1 METDKFEKHIK
12 SKLQE
17 REINPSENAWSKIS
31 SELKN
36 DEIKKK
42 PVYLW
47 LGVAASIVVLL
58 GVALFYFNGTNE
70 LNESSI
76 ELVGT
81 ENENKV
87 EEVIIKNPN
96 QVIEE
101 QVVVVQTET
110 KRENIAVEEVE
121 IDVPNEKESIILD
134 DAIEVAV
141 VEHVSADQSTS
152 KLEVSDEI
160 INSKVADIVAQ
171 IDVLEQYSTVT
182 DAEVDSLLK
191 RAQDEILRERIFNKD
206 NTVDAMALLTEVEE
220 ELDQSF
226 RDQIFNS
233 LKAGFIKVRTAV
245 ADRNN

>member
-1 METDKFEKHIK
+1 METDKFENHIK
-12 SKLQE
+12 SKFQE

-31 SELKN
+31 LELNN
-36 DEIKKK
+36 DDTRKK

-58 GVALFYFNGTNE
+58 GVALFYFNSANE
-70 LNESSI
+70 LNESPI
-76 ELVGT
+76 ELVDV
-81 ENENKV
+81 EDKNKV
-87 EEVIIKNPN
+87 EDIITKDPA
-96 QVIEE
+96 QLEE
-101 QVVVVQTET
+101 EHVVVLKTET
-110 KRENIAVEEVE
+110 KPKSIALEEVE
-121 IDVPNEKESIILD
+121 IEVPKAKENIILD

-141 VEHVSADQSTS
+141 VEKVSVDEFNF
-152 KLEVSDEI
+152 KLKVSDEI
-160 INSKVADIVAQ
+160 INSKIADIVAQ
-171 IDVLEQYSTVT
+171 VDILEQSSAVT
-182 DAEVDSLLK
+182 NAEVDSLLK
-191 RAQDEILRERIFNKD
+191 RAQDEILRERIFNTD

>member
-12 SKLQE
+12 VKFQE

-31 SELKN
+31 SELNN
-36 DEIKKK
+36 DESEKK

-47 LGVAASIVVLL
+47 MGIAASIVVLV
-58 GVALFYFNGTNE
+58 GIALFYFNGSVVNNE
-70 LNESSI
+70 LP
-76 ELVGT
+76 T
-81 ENENKV
+81 EIVDTEKKNKL
-87 EEVIIKNPN
+87 EDVIIKESIPF
-96 QVIEE
+96 
-101 QVVVVQTET
+101 
-110 KRENIAVEEVE
+110 KSKEEVVE
-121 IDVPNEKESIILD
+121 ISLGTKTNVEKVKVKEPKLPREQESIVLD
-134 DAIEVAV
+134 DKIEVAV
-141 VEHVSADQSTS
+141 NRVLTEESIE
-152 KLEVSDEI
+152 KLVPDEI
-160 INSKVADIVAQ
+160 IDSKVAAIIAQ
-171 IDVLEQYSTVT
+171 ITLLEQNNTVT

-191 RAQDEILRERIFNKD
+191 RAQDEILRERIFNTD

>member
-12 SKLQE
+12 AKLQE

-31 SELKN
+31 SELK
-36 DEIKKK
+36 DDDRKKK
-42 PVYLW
+42 PVYLRI
-47 LGVAASIVVLL
+47 GVAASIIVLL
-58 GVALFYFNGTNE
+58 GVALFYFNGANE
-70 LNESSI
+70 LNESPI
-76 ELVGT
+76 ELVET

-87 EEVIIKNPN
+87 EEVITKDPV
-96 QVIEE
+96 QEE
-101 QVVVVQTET
+101 QVVIVETNTKTESTTVKKEEYKIPEVQ
-110 KRENIAVEEVE
+110 ENKTLNDAVE
-121 IDVPNEKESIILD
+121 I
-134 DAIEVAV
+134 AV
-141 VEHVSADQSTS
+141 VENVPGDQSTS

-191 RAQDEILRERIFNKD
+191 RAQDEILRDKIFNTDKS
-206 NTVDAMALLTEVEE
+206 VDAMALLTEVEE

>member
-12 SKLQE
+12 AKLQE

-58 GVALFYFNGTNE
+58 GVALFYFNSANE

-76 ELVGT
+76 ELVDV
-81 ENENKV
+81 EDKNKV
-87 EEVIIKNPN
+87 EEVITKDPD
-96 QVIEE
+96 QLEE
-101 QVVVVQTET
+101 ENIVVLQTET
-110 KRENIAVEEVE
+110 KPESIALEEVE
-121 IDVPNEKESIILD
+121 IEVPKAKENIILD

-141 VEHVSADQSTS
+141 VEYVSVDQSTS

-160 INSKVADIVAQ
+160 INSKVVDIVAQ

-182 DAEVDSLLK
+182 DAEVDSLLR
-191 RAQDEILRERIFNKD
+191 RAQDEILRDKIFNTDKS
-206 NTVDAMALLTEVEE
+206 VDAMALLTEVEE

>member
-36 DEIKKK
+36 DEIEKK

-58 GVALFYFNGTNE
+58 GVALFYMNSTNE
-70 LNESSI
+70 LNESPI
-76 ELVGT
+76 ELVDI
-81 ENENKV
+81 EDNNKV
-87 EEVIIKNPN
+87 EDIIAKDPD
-96 QVIEE
+96 QLKEE
-101 QVVVVQTET
+101 HIVVLKTET
-110 KRENIAVEEVE
+110 KPESIALEEVE

-134 DAIEVAV
+134 EAIEVAV
-141 VEHVSADQSTS
+141 VEHESADQSTS

>member
-12 SKLQE
+12 TKLQE

-31 SELKN
+31 SELKDDDVKN
-36 DEIKKK
+36 K

-47 LGVAASIVVLL
+47 IGVAASIIVLL
-58 GVALFYFNGTNE
+58 GVALFYFSGANE
-70 LNESSI
+70 LNESPI
-76 ELVGT
+76 ELVEI
-81 ENENKV
+81 ENEDKV
-87 EEVIIKNPN
+87 EEVITRDPV
-96 QVIEE
+96 QEE
-101 QVVVVQTET
+101 QVVIVETNTKTESTTVKKEEYIIPEVQ
-110 KRENIAVEEVE
+110 ENKTLNDAVE
-121 IDVPNEKESIILD
+121 I
-134 DAIEVAV
+134 AV

-171 IDVLEQYSTVT
+171 IDVLEQYSKVT

-191 RAQDEILRERIFNKD
+191 RAQDEILRDKIFNTDKS
-206 NTVDAMALLTEVEE
+206 VDAMALLTEVEE

>member
-12 SKLQE
+12 TKLQE
-17 REINPSENAWSKIS
+17 REINPSENGWFKIS
-31 SELKN
+31 SELN
-36 DEIKKK
+36 TDTAKKK

-47 LGVAASIVVLL
+47 LGVAASIVMLL

-70 LNESSI
+70 LNESTI
-76 ELVGT
+76 ELVDI

-87 EEVIIKNPN
+87 EEVITEDLN
-96 QVIEE
+96 QLEKEHI
-101 QVVVVQTET
+101 VVLQTET
-110 KRENIAVEEVE
+110 KPESIALEEVE
-121 IDVPNEKESIILD
+121 IEVPDAKENIILNK
-134 DAIEVAV
+134 AIEVAA
-141 VEHVSADQSTS
+141 VEHVTS
-152 KLEVSDEI
+152 DNSNTKLKISDEI
-160 INSKVADIVAQ
+160 INSKVVDIVAQ

-182 DAEVDSLLK
+182 DAEVDSLLI
-191 RAQDEILRERIFNKD
+191 RAQDEILRDKIFNTDKS
-206 NTVDAMALLTEVEE
+206 VDAMALLTEVEE

>member
-12 SKLQE
+12 AKFQE

-31 SELKN
+31 SELN
-36 DEIKKK
+36 TDTAKKK

-58 GVALFYFNGTNE
+58 GVALFYFNETNE
-70 LNESSI
+70 LNESPI
-76 ELVGT
+76 ELVDID
-81 ENENKV
+81 NENKV
-87 EEVIIKNPN
+87 EEVVTKDPT
-96 QVIEE
+96 QLKEE
-101 QVVVVQTET
+101 QVVIVETNTKTESRTIKKEEYKIPEVQ
-110 KRENIAVEEVE
+110 
-121 IDVPNEKESIILD
+121 ESKTLN

-141 VEHVSADQSTS
+141 VAHVSTDQSTS

-191 RAQDEILRERIFNKD
+191 RAQDEILRDKIFNTDKS
-206 NTVDAMALLTEVEE
+206 VDAMALLTEVEE